1 MLSISTSAVADVR
14 RLNELKTSLENRRRE
29 LMEDVHSRIRD
40 VRSDYNRE
48 RDVLDPAES
57 SEVDIQDEIGFALI
71 QMKAE
76 TLNKIDTALLR
87 IAEAI
92 TGTVSTAV
100 TRSPKH
106 ASEPF
111 RSLCDAKIV
120 KKLARP
126 RSRVNAAWLSVGIPQ
141 CSSPTGASR
150 RGTATGR
157 HRVVLR

>member
-1 MLSISTSAVADVR
+1 VQPVIQGEAGIMLTISTSAVADVR

-29 LMEDVHSRIRD
+29 LMQDVHSRIRD

-87 IAEAI
+87 IAEGHYGDCFDCGDEIAE
-92 TGTVSTAV
+92 TRLRALPFALRCKDCEEARETAEQSK
-100 TRSPKH
+100 RSM
-106 ASEPF
+106 AQ
-111 RSLCDAKIV
+111 RRD
-120 KKLARP
+120 
-126 RSRVNAAWLSVGIPQ
+126 
-141 CSSPTGASR
+141 SSMLFPD
-150 RGTATGR
+150 GR
-157 HRVVLR
+157 I